1 MIGAE
6 RTLSGS
12 KYPEESPKAL
22 KPKHSRHKQL
32 SVDLENAFLNKV
44 STCLLLAESYH
55 DSEIL
60 ASDWLRVLM
69 SPRYWPLIG

>member
-22 KPKHSRHKQL
+22 KPKHECEEVE
-32 SVDLENAFLNKV
+32 VDAP
-44 STCLLLAESYH
+44 AYH
-55 DSEIL
+55 PYGF
-60 ASDWLRVLM
+60 V
-69 SPRYWPLIG
+69 Y